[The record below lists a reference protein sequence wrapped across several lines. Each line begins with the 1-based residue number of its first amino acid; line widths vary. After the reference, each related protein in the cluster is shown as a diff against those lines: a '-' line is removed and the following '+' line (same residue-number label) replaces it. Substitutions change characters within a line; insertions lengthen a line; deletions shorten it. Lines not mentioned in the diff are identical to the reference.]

1 MVNVLL
7 DLHKNDEHL
16 DIKSNIENMECI
28 SFPENEKSKEK
39 ALKHILH
46 VDEKLPNRL

>member
-16 DIKSNIENMECI
+16 DIIFNIENMECI
-28 SFPENEKSKEK
+28 SLHENAKSKEK
-39 ALKHILH
+39 ALKHTLLI
-46 VDEKLPNRL
+46 DEKLPNRL

>member
-1 MVNVLL
+1 MGNILM

-16 DIKSNIENMECI
+16 NIRSNIENMECI
-28 SFPENEKSKEK
+28 SLHENAKSKEK